1 MCCWLSS
8 LTLQLLPF
16 AGDWAAACRVLRA
29 ISRAP
34 SWFLFPPIK
43 PPAWTK
49 IQPLIPLSSDS
60 ASSRTPRHSS
70 SRDSLGQGRQKG
82 KLVYRWT
89 LCGPLLTSCW
99 HFGKTHCAVQCLHN
113 QQNYN
118 YKTQFWSWIM
128 VMNYVNE
135 ISIKEQNKT
144 ATIRQLTSAN
154 WSLFKQTSLCCFSNV
169 KICVF
174 FVAFLTFY

>member
-8 LTLQLLPF
+8 LTPQLLPF

-49 IQPLIPLSSDS
+49 MQSLIPLSSDR

-70 SRDSLGQGRQKG
+70 SRDSLGQEDRRASWLTDGHYVVSCS
-82 KLVYRWT
+82 LPVDTLLLENT
-89 LCGPLLTSCW
+89 LCEKNS
-99 HFGKTHCAVQCLHN
+99 H
-113 QQNYN
+113 
-118 YKTQFWSWIM
+118 YKTSFGW
-128 VMNYVNE
+128 MNIANQ
-135 ISIKEQNKT
+135 IPIKEQNKT
-144 ATIRQLTSAN
+144 S
-154 WSLFKQTSLCCFSNV
+154 
-169 KICVF
+169 
-174 FVAFLTFY
+174 

>member
-49 IQPLIPLSSDS
+49 MQPLIPLSSDR

-70 SRDSLGQGRQKG
+70 SRDSLGQEDRRASWLTDGHNVVSSS
-82 KLVYRWT
+82 LPVDT
-89 LCGPLLTSCW
+89 LLLENTLRR
-99 HFGKTHCAVQCLHN
+99 ACLHN
-113 QQNYN
+113 QKNSH
-118 YKTQFWSWIM
+118 YKTSSGL
-128 VMNYVNE
+128 MNIVNQ
-135 ISIKEQNKT
+135 IPIKEQNKT
-144 ATIRQLTSAN
+144 KYNYTIDRQLI
-154 WSLFKQTSLCCFSNV
+154 SN
-169 KICVF
+169 
-174 FVAFLTFY
+174 

>member
-1 MCCWLSS
+1 MLSFLKTDPENRMCCWLSS

-49 IQPLIPLSSDS
+49 MQPLIPLSSDS

-70 SRDSLGQGRQKG
+70 SRDSLGQEDRRASWLTDGHYVVSCSLPVDTLLLQN
-82 KLVYRWT
+82 T
-89 LCGPLLTSCW
+89 LCCT
-99 HFGKTHCAVQCLHN
+99 CLH
-113 QQNYN
+113 
-118 YKTQFWSWIM
+118 
-128 VMNYVNE
+128 
-135 ISIKEQNKT
+135 
-144 ATIRQLTSAN
+144 
-154 WSLFKQTSLCCFSNV
+154 KQENSN
-169 KICVF
+169 
-174 FVAFLTFY
+174 